1 MAHIARNVEFW
12 GEKVAEFAVTRKLL
26 TIFLC
31 IILTLFG
38 GYGAKNLT
46 FSGDY
51 QIFFGEENPELQRF
65 LNFEATFGK
74 ADNVSFVI
82 IPKEG
87 DIYQP
92 HVIEAVHDITN
103 QAWNL
108 PFVSR
113 VDSLTNFQHTYAEGD
128 DLIVEDLIFD
138 KKEIG
143 LPNQMRR
150 LKSIAENEP
159 LLHKFITAPDG
170 GATIVNSILQ
180 VDRSIAEDVLSAAAM
195 AREIRDKIKI
205 KYPDIEVKLT
215 GASMLSSAFSEVGMK
230 DSETLIPAMYLVIII
245 VMLIIMRS
253 ILAMVSGLFIII
265 LSTIFGMGFGGWT
278 GVELTPLSISAPT
291 IILTIAIADA
301 VHILSAFR
309 QYMYR
314 GINKQEAIVKA
325 VATNTF
331 PVTLTSITTAI
342 GFLSL
347 NFSDSPPFHHLGNMT
362 AAGIFMAWILSLTFL
377 PAFMNLLPLKYKAF
391 KSESSNSSII
401 HSIGEI
407 IYKYRNKA
415 FFGTVFFC
423 IASIALIPR
432 LELNDVWSKY
442 FSPGIDIRDSI
453 DATRPF
459 FGTDNIEFVINSG
472 KPQGV
477 LEPEFLEDVNRF
489 TEWLKVQP
497 EVAHVYAISD
507 VMKRLNKN
515 LNADDEKFYRIPD
528 NRKLAS
534 QYLLVYELSLP
545 YGLDLNDR
553 INIDRQS
560 TRVTTTIKDVSTVEA
575 RTLNEKAVKW
585 MEENNS
591 SGAVMIASGN
601 VSLFNYIADRNI
613 QSMIKGSL
621 FLIAAIFL
629 IMAVS
634 FKSLGIGLLSVVLNT
649 VPVLATFG
657 LWAIISGTVGFSIA
671 IVGAVAIGLVIDDTV
686 HLISKFMQ
694 AYRHKGKSFHDSILY
709 AYDVAGAA
717 IFATTIILSAGFAL
731 LATSAFKPNTDMGL
745 VTGIAILLA
754 MFINFL
760 VLPTLLSFLI
770 NKHKGQIS

>member
-1 MAHIARNVEFW
+1 MAKIARNVEW
-12 GEKVAEFAVTRKLL
+12 LGNRVAEFATTRKFL

-31 IILTLFG
+31 IMLTLIG
-38 GYGAKNLT
+38 GYGAKNLS

-51 QIFFGEENPELQRF
+51 QIFFGEKNPELQRF
-65 LNFEATFGK
+65 LNFEATYGK

-92 HVIEAVHDITN
+92 HVIKAVYDITA

-113 VDSLTNFQHTYAEGD
+113 VDSLTNFQHTFAKGD

-138 KKEIG
+138 KEEIE
-143 LPNQMRR
+143 LPNQMLR
-150 LKSIAENEP
+150 LKRVAENEP

-180 VDRSIAEDVLSAAAM
+180 VDRSIAEDVLGTAEM
-195 AREIRDKIKI
+195 AREIRDKIKE
-205 KYPDIEVKLT
+205 KYPNIEVKLT

-230 DSETLIPAMYLVIII
+230 DSETLIPFMYLIIII
-245 VMLIIMRS
+245 VMLIMMRS

-265 LSTIFGMGFGGWT
+265 LSTIFGMGLGGWT

-309 QYMYR
+309 QYMYS
-314 GINKQEAIVKA
+314 GIKKQDAIVKA
-325 VATNTF
+325 VATNIF

-362 AAGIFMAWILSLTFL
+362 AAGIFMAWVLSLTLL
-377 PAFMNLLPLKYKAF
+377 PAMINLLPLKYEAF
-391 KSESSNSSII
+391 NSESSKSSII
-401 HSIGEI
+401 LSIGKV

-459 FGTDNIEFVINSG
+459 FGTDNIEFIINSG

-477 LEPEFLEDVNRF
+477 LEPEFLDDINRF
-489 TEWLKVQP
+489 TIWLKAQP

-553 INIDRQS
+553 ININRQS

-585 MEENNS
+585 MEKNNS
-591 SGAVMIASGN
+591 SGAVTIATGN

-634 FKSLGIGLLSVVLNT
+634 FKSFGVGFLSVVLNT
-649 VPVLATFG
+649 VPILATFG

-694 AYRHKGKSFHDSILY
+694 AYRHKSKSFRDSILY
-709 AYDVAGAA
+709 AFEVSGTA

-731 LATSAFKPNTDMGL
+731 LATSSFKPNTDMGL

-760 VLPTLLSFLI
+760 VLPTLLSFLM
-770 NKHKGQIS
+770 NKDKGQIS

>member
-1 MAHIARNVEFW
+1 MAQIARNVEWW
-12 GEKVAEFAVTRKLL
+12 GERVAEFAATRKFL
-26 TIFLC
+26 TILLC
-31 IILTLFG
+31 IMLTLIG
-38 GYGAKNLT
+38 GYGAKNLS

-65 LNFEATFGK
+65 LNFEATYGK

-92 HVIEAVHDITN
+92 HVIEAVYDITA

-113 VDSLTNFQHTYAEGD
+113 VDSLTNFQHTFAKGD

-138 KKEIG
+138 KEEIE
-143 LPNQMRR
+143 LPNQMLR
-150 LKSIAENEP
+150 LKRVAENEP

-180 VDRSIAEDVLSAAAM
+180 VDRSIAEDVLGTAAM
-195 AREIRDKIKI
+195 AREIRDKIKE
-205 KYPDIEVKLT
+205 KYPNIEVKLT

-230 DSETLIPAMYLVIII
+230 DSETLIPAMYLIIII
-245 VMLIIMRS
+245 VMLIVMRS

-265 LSTIFGMGFGGWT
+265 LSTIFGMGLGGWT

-309 QYMYR
+309 QHMYS
-314 GINKQEAIVKA
+314 GIHKQEAIVKA

-362 AAGIFMAWILSLTFL
+362 AAGIFMAWVLSLTFL
-377 PAFMNLLPLKYKAF
+377 PAIMNLLPLKYEASN
-391 KSESSNSSII
+391 SESSKSSII
-401 HSIGEI
+401 HSIGEV

-459 FGTDNIEFVINSG
+459 FGTDNIEFIINSG

-489 TEWLKVQP
+489 TKWLKAQP

-553 INIDRQS
+553 ININRQS

-585 MEENNS
+585 MEKNNS
-591 SGAVMIASGN
+591 SGAVTIASGN

-621 FLIAAIFL
+621 FLIAVIFL

-634 FKSLGIGLLSVVLNT
+634 FSIGFLSVVLNT
-649 VPVLATFG
+649 VPILATFG
-657 LWAIISGTVGFSIA
+657 LWAVISGTVGFSIA

-694 AYRHKGKSFHDSILY
+694 AYRHKSKSFHDSILY
-709 AYDVAGAA
+709 AFDVAGTA

-760 VLPTLLSFLI
+760 VLPTLLSFLM
-770 NKHKGQIS
+770 NKDKGQIS

>member
-1 MAHIARNVEFW
+1 MAKIARNVERQ
-12 GEKVAEFAVTRKLL
+12 GNRVAEFATTRKFL

-31 IILTLFG
+31 IMLTLIG
-38 GYGAKNLT
+38 GYGAKNLS

-51 QIFFGEENPELQRF
+51 QIFFGEKNPELQRF
-65 LNFEATFGK
+65 LNFEATYGK

-92 HVIEAVHDITN
+92 HVIEAVYDITA

-113 VDSLTNFQHTYAEGD
+113 VDSLTNFQHTFAKGD

-138 KKEIG
+138 KEEIE
-143 LPNQMRR
+143 LPNQMLR
-150 LKSIAENEP
+150 LKRVAENEP

-180 VDRSIAEDVLSAAAM
+180 VDRSIAEDVLGTAEM
-195 AREIRDKIKI
+195 AREIRDKIKE
-205 KYPDIEVKLT
+205 KYPNIEVKLT

-230 DSETLIPAMYLVIII
+230 DSETLIPFMYLIIII
-245 VMLIIMRS
+245 VMLIMMRS

-265 LSTIFGMGFGGWT
+265 LSTIFGMGLGGWT

-309 QYMYR
+309 QYMCS
-314 GINKQEAIVKA
+314 GIKKQEAIVKA
-325 VATNTF
+325 VATNIF

-362 AAGIFMAWILSLTFL
+362 AAGIFMAWVLSLTLL
-377 PAFMNLLPLKYKAF
+377 PAMINLLPLKYEAF
-391 KSESSNSSII
+391 NSESSKSSII
-401 HSIGEI
+401 LSIGKI

-459 FGTDNIEFVINSG
+459 FGTDNIEFIINSG

-477 LEPEFLEDVNRF
+477 LEPEFLDDINRF
-489 TEWLKVQP
+489 TIWLKAQP

-553 INIDRQS
+553 ININRQS

-585 MEENNS
+585 MEKNNS
-591 SGAVMIASGN
+591 SGAVTIATGN

-634 FKSLGIGLLSVVLNT
+634 FKSFGVGFLSVVLNT
-649 VPVLATFG
+649 VPILATFG

-694 AYRHKGKSFHDSILY
+694 AYRHKSKSFRDSILY
-709 AYDVAGAA
+709 AFEVSGTA

-731 LATSAFKPNTDMGL
+731 LATSSFKPNTDMGL

-760 VLPTLLSFLI
+760 VLPTLLSFLM
-770 NKHKGQIS
+770 NKDKGQIS